1 MQSVLADLERY
12 ARGKGFE
19 LIGPDEG
26 DAIELS
32 FDPGAI
38 EQVVVNLVDNAI
50 KYTGEGERRIEVSL
64 EPSAEAVRLVVRDR
78 GEGIPA
84 SEKSKVFER
93 FHRIERAAQAHQPGT
108 GLGLAIVRELIAAH
122 GGSVALRDREGR
134 GLEVIVSLPRA

>member
-1 MQSVLADLERY
+1 MTAQLDILVSAQEIDSRIQDLTTEIAGRL
-12 ARGKGFE
+12 E
-19 LIGPDEG
+19 E
-26 DAIELS
+26 DA
-32 FDPGAI
+32 
-38 EQVVVNLVDNAI
+38 VVVGLLQGAFIFMAD
-50 KYTGEGERRIEVSL
+50 
-64 EPSAEAVRLVVRDR
+64 VVRDR

-84 SEKSKVFER
+84 SEKTKVFER